1 MTVLSFGEWLKRQ
14 RRAMGLTQKQLAN
27 QVGCSEI
34 TLRKLEAEERHPS
47 AQIVERIAQIFQIP
61 PTEQKNFLRFARG
74 DWDAFNSSVQLEP
87 WQAPKVSTRSNLPA
101 SINSFVGRDR
111 ELAEICE
118 YLRDKDTRLVTLI
131 GPPGIGKTRLS
142 IETARH
148 QLRDFPDGVFFIA
161 LAPVEDPALIP
172 TTIMQALELIE
183 TTDRSAL
190 KQLVD
195 GIGGKRIL
203 LVLDNCEHL
212 IDAIASLASG
222 LLLGCSNL
230 NILAT
235 SREPLRIPGEW
246 LYAPSPLAIPNQLSS
261 LTIRNADLYPALSLF
276 ADRARAVNSGF
287 SLNPDNV
294 QAVAAICTQ
303 LDGLPL
309 AIELIATRIRFM
321 PPQSLLELLT
331 DAFVLS
337 ADGMRAVSARQKT
350 LHNAITWSYNLLSVD
365 EQKLMAYLSIFSGG
379 FSAHAAEAM
388 LSALLPQNSVSELI
402 SALSDK
408 SLLQRSLS
416 ESGELRFSMLVTLQ
430 QFSLE
435 RLRNMGAEENIRRQH
450 LKYFVE
456 FFEQAGR
463 ELIGARQVE
472 WQKRV
477 ITERDNMRSALTW
490 ASQNDVEAG
499 MFLIGN
505 LGYRFWENFNMTE
518 GSRWLTE
525 FLQNPA
531 SASFPKARAMALV
544 IRAILEFHFQ
554 RFEHQLAAS
563 EEALKLARFVGDP
576 KSECDALSLLG
587 SAKQMLEGMES
598 KADFQG
604 QALAIARELDD
615 VWRQAESLSGLSWD
629 KRNQQKALAY
639 REESIRLYR
648 QIGDWFGLAWALS
661 ILASDMVIAGNIE
674 YAEKLLD
681 EFSTLDQSLIDKRN
695 MEFALTARARI
706 ALLKGNYKR
715 SRAYLQTNIANLQE
729 LGNRMGY
736 IWARARLGYVA
747 LREGNTQTARKI
759 FAECTRE
766 FQKDGNRSG
775 LIFTFELLSI
785 LFTRLKQPERAAR
798 LIGWVEEARL
808 SMGDVIS
815 QVIPKD
821 WDYTIESIRT
831 KFGDE
836 NFKSMRAEGGKMTL
850 NEMVAYALG

>member
-14 RRAMGLTQKQLAN
+14 RKAMGLTQKLLAN
-27 QVGCSEI
+27 RVGCSEI
-34 TLRKLEAEERHPS
+34 TLRKLEAEDRRPS
-47 AQIVERIAQIFQIP
+47 VQIIERIAQIFQIP

-74 DWDAFNSSVQLEP
+74 DWDAFNSSSQLEP

-101 SINSFVGRDR
+101 SINSFIGRDR
-111 ELAEICE
+111 EIAEICE
-118 YLRDKDTRLVTLI
+118 YLRSKDTRLVTLI

-148 QLRDFPDGVFFIA
+148 QLADFPDGVFFIS
-161 LAPVEDPALIP
+161 LAPLEDPALIP
-172 TTIMQALELIE
+172 TAIMQGLELIE
-183 TTDRSAL
+183 TTNKSPL

-195 GIGGKRIL
+195 GIGSKRML
-203 LVLDNCEHL
+203 LVLDNCEHV
-212 IDAIASLASG
+212 IDAIALLASG
-222 LLLGCSNL
+222 LLSGCSNL

-235 SREPLRIPGEW
+235 SRESLSIPGEW
-246 LYAPSPLAIPNQLSS
+246 LYAPSPLALPSEDSS
-261 LTIRNADLYPALSLF
+261 VTIRNVDQYPALSLF

-287 SLNPDNV
+287 ALTPDNV
-294 QAVAAICTQ
+294 QTVAAICTQ

-321 PPQSLLELLT
+321 PPQSLLQLLT

-350 LHNAITWSYNLLSVD
+350 LNNAIAWSYNLLSVD
-365 EQKLMAYLSIFSGG
+365 EQKLMAYLSVFSGG
-379 FSAHAAEAM
+379 FSVQAAEAM
-388 LSALLPQNSVSELI
+388 FSPLLPQKSISEFV

-408 SLLQRSLS
+408 SLLHRTLS
-416 ESGELRFSMLVTLQ
+416 ESGELRFSMLVTIQ

-463 ELIGARQVE
+463 ELIGPRQVE

-477 ITERDNMRSALTW
+477 IMERDNMRSALTW
-490 ASQNDVEAG
+490 ASQNDIEAG
-499 MFLIGN
+499 MFLIGR
-505 LGYRFWENFNMTE
+505 LGYRFWEGFNMTE

-531 SASFPKARAMALV
+531 SASFPKARATALV

-554 RFEHQLAAS
+554 RFEHQSAAA
-563 EEALKLARFVGDP
+563 EEAVKLARFVGDP
-576 KSECDALSLLG
+576 ISECDALSLLG

-604 QALAIARELDD
+604 QALVIAREFGD

-629 KRNQQKALAY
+629 KRDPQKALAY

-648 QIGDWFGLAWALS
+648 QIGDWLGLAWALS
-661 ILASDMVIAGNIE
+661 VLASDMAIAGNIE

-681 EFSTLDQSLIDKRN
+681 EFSTLDQNLIDKRTL
-695 MEFALTARARI
+695 EFVLTARARI
-706 ALLKGNYKR
+706 ALLKGNYKQA
-715 SRAYLQTNIANLQE
+715 RAYLQTNIANLQE

-747 LREGNTQTARKI
+747 LCESNTQTAREI
-759 FAECTRE
+759 FEECTRE
-766 FQKDGNRSG
+766 FQRDGNRSG

-785 LFTRLKQPERAAR
+785 LFARLRQHERAAH
-798 LIGWVEEARL
+798 LIGWVEAVRL
-808 SMGDVIS
+808 VMGDVIS
-815 QVIPKD
+815 QVIPEE
-821 WDYTIESIRT
+821 WDRTIEAIRT
-831 KFGDE
+831 NLGDE
-836 NFKSMRAEGGKMTL
+836 HFKSMRAKGGKMTVD
-850 NEMVAYALG
+850 EMVAH